1 MTTSYEEAKQM
12 RSGINVQ
19 GKIVEEHFMLGLTFK
34 NMDDLF
40 GRSAKALDDGEKD
53 NIWSVVTAS
62 WSQEEYAEWEEFH
75 NILHRVWEW
84 RAYQVCR
91 LAFTEETTDRWYPE
105 APHEVNFKDVKK
117 LGFDKKT
124 FATGMYVLWFLSGP
138 VKQAD
143 ESIDGFRDR
152 VDTHHY
158 EFGYVCKEAIDIPMF
173 HRGGIFEE
181 LKRHRL
187 TIQNL
192 IGLAVRSRSR

>member
-1 MTTSYEEAKQM
+1 M
-12 RSGINVQ
+12 RELAQSFS
-19 GKIVEEHFMLGLTFK
+19 KFTDLEEHFMLGLMFNKMT
-34 NMDDLF
+34 
-40 GRSAKALDDGEKD
+40 KALEDGGEGVGRLDDAEID
-53 NIWSVVTAS
+53 EIWSVAKAS
-62 WSQEEYAEWEEFH
+62 WLPEEYDEWEEFH

-124 FATGMYVLWFLSGP
+124 FVTGMFVLWFLSGP

-143 ESIDGFRDR
+143 EPIDGFRDR

-173 HRGGIFEE
+173 HRDSLFEE